1 VGSMQRMKSRAAI
14 AAIGLIPAT
23 VILASACSNGTG
35 PGNKAGPVSQPVV
48 LRMADLNAGSDLN
61 GTPEIQ
67 YFVQRVSDL
76 SGGKVSVKVVY
87 SVGGLAMNAEQQ
99 VVKDVAGGSF
109 DLGFAGT
116 GVFDTLG
123 VPNFQALSAPMLIDS
138 YPLENAVIRSS
149 LPAKMMTGLA
159 KLDVTGLA
167 VLGDEMRR
175 PVGVR
180 KPIMSLADWRGITF
194 GIYPS
199 KTEEAAVRALGAKPG
214 PGFAT
219 ARDQALASGALQ
231 GFDLNLVYYHQLGKE
246 PAAPYVTANVDLW
259 PRTVAL
265 FANPG
270 RLAKL
275 SAAQRRLV
283 TQAAAD
289 AAVHSTGLFTD
300 EDTVVR
306 DICQSGGRLADAS
319 AADLQTLRQR
329 FAPVYAN
336 LEADPQ
342 TKAMIGQ
349 ITALKKST
357 PAGPALTIPAGCT
370 GRAPGQ
376 QASAAGTTV
385 TSQLNGT
392 YRWTL
397 TAHDGTTTTPDVN
410 GEMKYPSIFT
420 VTMRDGK
427 WSMRHTGAEV
437 ETDNP
442 GDTYSVQGDRI
453 RFHWD
458 SGFLTFTYSVDGQGN
473 LRLTAVPPARADD
486 TFVFTTHPWTKI
498 G

>member
-1 VGSMQRMKSRAAI
+1 MQWMKSRAAI
-14 AAIGLIPAT
+14 AAIGLIPAA
-23 VILASACSNGTG
+23 VVLASACSNGTG
-35 PGNKAGPVSQPVV
+35 PGNKGGGVDQPVV
-48 LRMADLNAGSDLN
+48 LRMADLNAGSDLR

-67 YFVQRVSDL
+67 YFVQRVNDL
-76 SGGKVSVKVVY
+76 SGGKMSVKVVY
-87 SVGGLAMNAEQQ
+87 SVGGLAVNAEQE
-99 VVKDVAGGSF
+99 VVKDVAAGSF

-116 GVFDTLG
+116 SVFDTLG
-123 VPNFQALSAPMLIDS
+123 VPSFQALSAPMLIDS

-149 LPAKMMTGLA
+149 LPAKMMAGLA

-167 VLGDEMRR
+167 VLGDEIRR

-180 KPIMSLADWRGITF
+180 QPILSLADWRGITF
-194 GIYPS
+194 GTYES

-231 GFDLNLVYYHQLGKE
+231 GFDLNLVYYHQLSKE
-246 PAAPYVTANVDLW
+246 TAAPYITANVNLW
-259 PRTVAL
+259 PRTIAL

-270 RLAKL
+270 RFAKL
-275 SAAQRRLV
+275 SASQRRLL

-289 AAVHSTGLFTD
+289 AAVRSTGLFQD
-300 EDTVVR
+300 EDPVVR
-306 DICQSGGRLADAS
+306 DICQSGGRFADAS
-319 AADLQTLRQR
+319 AADLQALRQR

-349 ITALKKST
+349 ITAMKRST
-357 PAGPALTIPAGCT
+357 PAGSALTIPTGCT
-370 GRAPGQ
+370 GGAPGQ
-376 QASAAGTTV
+376 QASGSTT
-385 TSQLNGT
+385 TAKLNGT
-392 YRWTL
+392 YRWTM

-410 GEMKYPSIFT
+410 SEMKYPSTFT
-420 VTMRDGK
+420 VTMQDGQ
-427 WSMRHTGAEV
+427 WSMHHTGAEV

-453 RFHWD
+453 RFHWAD
-458 SGFLTFTYSVDGQGN
+458 GFLTFTYSVDGQGN
-473 LRLTAVPPARADD
+473 LHLTAVPPVPPDD
-486 TFVFTTHPWTKI
+486 TFVWTTHPWMKI

>member
-1 VGSMQRMKSRAAI
+1 MGSMQWMKSRAAT
-14 AAIGLIPAT
+14 AAVGLIPAT
-23 VILASACSNGTG
+23 VILASACSNGTQ
-35 PGNKAGPVSQPVV
+35 PGNKAGPVDQPVV
-48 LRMADLNAGSDLN
+48 LQMADLNAGTDLR

-76 SGGKVSVKVVY
+76 SRGKMSVKVVY
-87 SVGGLAMNAEQQ
+87 SVGGLAVNAEQE
-99 VVKDVAGGSF
+99 VVKDVAAGNF

-116 GVFDTLG
+116 SVFDTLG
-123 VPNFQALSAPMLIDS
+123 VPSFQALSAPMLIDS
-138 YPLENAVIRSS
+138 YPLENAVIRSA
-149 LPAKMMTGLA
+149 LPAKMMAGLA

-167 VLGDEMRR
+167 VLGDEIRR

-180 KPIMSLADWRGITF
+180 QPILSLADWRGITF
-194 GIYPS
+194 GTYQS
-199 KTEEAAVRALGAKPG
+199 NSEEAAVRALGAKPG

-231 GFDLNLVYYHQLGKE
+231 GFDLNLVYYHQLSKE
-246 PAAPYVTANVDLW
+246 QIAPYITANVNLW

-275 SAAQRRLV
+275 SASQRRLV
-283 TQAAAD
+283 TAAAAD
-289 AAVHSTGLFTD
+289 AAVRSTGLFQD
-300 EDTVVR
+300 EDPVVR
-306 DICQSGGRLADAS
+306 DICHSGGRFADAS
-319 AADLQTLRQR
+319 AADLQALRQR
-329 FAPVYAN
+329 FAPVYAS
-336 LEADPQ
+336 LDADPQ

-349 ITALKKST
+349 ITAMKRST

-376 QASAAGTTV
+376 QASAPTT
-385 TSQLNGT
+385 SAKLNGT
-392 YRWTL
+392 YRWTM

-410 GEMKYPSIFT
+410 SEMKYPSTFT
-420 VTMRDGK
+420 VTMQNGQ
-427 WSMRHTGAEV
+427 WSMHHTGAEV
-437 ETDNP
+437 QTDNP

-453 RFHWD
+453 KFHWAT
-458 SGFLTFTYSVDGQGN
+458 GYLTFTYSVDAQGN
-473 LRLTAVPPARADD
+473 LHLKAVPPVPPDD